1 MKKLLII
8 IAIAVLAA
16 VVWHVMQPEEP
27 VAAPKVADE
36 GTKRNVTNGE
46 IIGYRENSDVAAWL
60 GIPYAENPSGNLRWR
75 APRPPQPFVETFA
88 ALNPGPYCAQNA
100 SMLVGASDD
109 ELGKPAGSEGCLTLN
124 IWSPVDAEPGSLP
137 VMFWIHGGGNSIGTG
152 GSDNYNGTNLASRHD
167 VVVVTINYRL
177 GPFGWFSHPA
187 LHTGDAADDSGNF
200 GTLDIIAALSWVQS
214 NITAFGGDPDNVT
227 IFGESAGGVNV
238 LTMMASPLA
247 EGLYHKAIVQSGGL
261 FVSPLA
267 QAQNYH
273 DDANAPG
280 HKNSSREIVNKLL
293 VKTGLAADSEDA
305 RQRQNDMSETEIKEL
320 LYNQSAAGI
329 LALYNDGESVGG
341 MLDMPAVLGD
351 GYVLPKSITTVD
363 LFSDHE
369 NYNVTPVMLGTNRD
383 EVRLFMML
391 SGEPMDTLFGI
402 PYRLKDKQ
410 AYVRDSGYGSD
421 YWKAT
426 GVDEIAMNLS
436 KAQTEGV
443 YAYRFDWDEQAPVFG
458 FDLSTAL
465 GAAHGLEI
473 GFVFGNFTTS
483 FFGAPAEEDLPA
495 RDALSDAMMSYW
507 AEFAYNGNPG
517 QGRAGDLPTWTT
529 WQNTPADANRL
540 LVLDSQNDAGI
551 RMEPT
556 LITRD
561 LVKQRFLAD
570 TSYPDQASYCA
581 AYQQIFRM
589 DGFDEAEYAT
599 LGEGGCQP

>member
-1 MKKLLII
+1 
-8 IAIAVLAA
+8 
-16 VVWHVMQPEEP
+16 
-27 VAAPKVADE
+27 
-36 GTKRNVTNGE
+36 
-46 IIGYRENSDVAAWL
+46 
-60 GIPYAENPSGNLRWR
+60 
-75 APRPPQPFVETFA
+75 
-88 ALNPGPYCAQNA
+88 
-100 SMLVGASDD
+100 
-109 ELGKPAGSEGCLTLN
+109 
-124 IWSPVDAEPGSLP
+124 
-137 VMFWIHGGGNSIGTG
+137 
-152 GSDNYNGTNLASRHD
+152 
-167 VVVVTINYRL
+167 
-177 GPFGWFSHPA
+177 
-187 LHTGDAADDSGNF
+187 
-200 GTLDIIAALSWVQS
+200 
-214 NITAFGGDPDNVT
+214 
-227 IFGESAGGVNV
+227 
-238 LTMMASPLA
+238 
-247 EGLYHKAIVQSGGL
+247 
-261 FVSPLA
+261 
-267 QAQNYH
+267 
-273 DDANAPG
+273 
-280 HKNSSREIVNKLL
+280 
-293 VKTGLAADSEDA
+293 
-305 RQRQNDMSETEIKEL
+305 MSETEIKEL
-320 LYNQSAAGI
+320 LYNQSAADI

-363 LFSDHE
+363 LFSDNE

-436 KAQTEGV
+436 EAQAEGV